1 MLTYLTVSVYI
12 KIIIQLSV
20 ARQRWIFTTL
30 THLYFDELLF
40 IIDIVVNIVL
50 NFAIKQLLL
59 LLLLL
64 MNYY

>member
-12 KIIIQLSV
+12 EIIIQLSV
-20 ARQRWIFTTL
+20 ACQRWIFTTL
-30 THLYFDELLF
+30 THLYFGELLF

-50 NFAIKQLLL
+50 NFAIKQLLW
-59 LLLLL
+59 LLLL

>member
-30 THLYFDELLF
+30 THLYFGELLF

-50 NFAIKQLLL
+50 NFAIKQLLW

>member
-20 ARQRWIFTTL
+20 ASQRWIFTTL
-30 THLYFDELLF
+30 THLYFGELLF

-50 NFAIKQLLL
+50 NFAIKQLLW
-59 LLLLL
+59 LLLL

>member
-12 KIIIQLSV
+12 KIIVQLSV
-20 ARQRWIFTTL
+20 ACQRWIFTTL
-30 THLYFDELLF
+30 THLYFGELLF

-50 NFAIKQLLL
+50 NFAIKQLLW
-59 LLLLL
+59 LLLL

>member
-30 THLYFDELLF
+30 TDLYFGELLF

-50 NFAIKQLLL
+50 NFAIKQLLW

>member
-30 THLYFDELLF
+30 TYLYFGELLF

-50 NFAIKQLLL
+50 NFAIKQLLW
-59 LLLLL
+59 LLLL